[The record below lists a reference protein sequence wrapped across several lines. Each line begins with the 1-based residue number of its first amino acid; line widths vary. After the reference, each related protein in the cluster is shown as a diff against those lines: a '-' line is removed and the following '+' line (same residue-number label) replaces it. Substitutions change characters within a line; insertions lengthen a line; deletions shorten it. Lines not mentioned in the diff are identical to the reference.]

1 MACRFQVDGVVGL
14 VVHCFGGVDVAV
26 LFVENKL
33 RGYSVSLLCSIVRRG
48 LW

>member
-1 MACRFQVDGVVGL
+1 MASRFPVDGAVGL
-14 VVHCFGGVDVAV
+14 VVHCLGGVDVAV
-26 LFVENKL
+26 VFVENIP